1 MRLHKNQIYFEV
13 RDGVNAYSCN
23 ENECKMLNLTLEIGM
38 YMNKGLY
45 DMNVC
50 WLLLSEG
57 SDNLKFVLLWE
68 FSWVLESN
76 KVNWL

>member
-50 WLLLSEG
+50 
-57 SDNLKFVLLWE
+57 
-68 FSWVLESN
+68 
-76 KVNWL
+76 